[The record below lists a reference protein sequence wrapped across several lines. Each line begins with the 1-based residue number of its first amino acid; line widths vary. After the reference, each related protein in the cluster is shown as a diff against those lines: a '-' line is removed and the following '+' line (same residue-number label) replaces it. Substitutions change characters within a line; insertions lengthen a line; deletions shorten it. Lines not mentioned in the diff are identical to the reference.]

1 MNENE
6 RKWLIVQIKSSKPTF
21 VAMEAVVKVIEKE
34 LEKQKHRTIFVI
46 PCSLPFFIGILV
58 AIGVVRDITAGML
71 LSKDFGIMF
80 IVVIALLFPLLYCIF
95 AHIKRKHIIRNAI
108 DGIHK
113 MKEDPILSWLPYEH
127 RNPIDYDFISDC
139 ILNNKTSSV
148 SEAIE
153 LLKNNEVIPF
163 MEKITGNISRKI

>member
-34 LEKQKHRTIFVI
+34 LEKQKHRTIFLI